1 MVDRLPALTRAIATL
16 RNSLNHSP
24 NTPAAAKPLVAAQI
38 SAERTQRQRTPRAV
52 KSHVATL
59 ASRLAALRPDDPQRT
74 RKALRLFIEAVLLD
88 EFGAALIL
96 DADFQRLVDNALYA
110 LEADASLGD
119 TLTQAAKEL
128 LPQE

>member
-16 RNSLNHSP
+16 RNSLNHSL
-24 NTPAAAKPLVAAQI
+24 NTPAAAKPLAAAQI
-38 SAERTQRQRTPRAV
+38 SAGRTQRQRTPRAA

-96 DADFQRLVDNALYA
+96 DADFQRLVDNALSA
-110 LEADASLGD
+110 LEADESLGD
-119 TLTQAAKEL
+119 TLTRAAKEL
-128 LPQE
+128 FPQE

>member
-1 MVDRLPALTRAIATL
+1 MVDRLAALTRAIATL
-16 RNSLNHSP
+16 RNTL
-24 NTPAAAKPLVAAQI
+24 NTPAAAKPLAAAQI
-38 SAERTQRQRTPRAV
+38 SAERMQRPRTPRAV
-52 KSHVATL
+52 KPHVATL
-59 ASRLAALRPDDPQRT
+59 ASRLAALSPDDPQRP

-96 DADFQRLVDNALYA
+96 DADFQHLVDNALSA

>member
-16 RNSLNHSP
+16 RNSLN
-24 NTPAAAKPLVAAQI
+24 TPAAAKPSAAAQI
-38 SAERTQRQRTPRAV
+38 NGGRTQGQGTPRAAR
-52 KSHVATL
+52 SHVATL

-96 DADFQRLVDNALYA
+96 DADFQRLVDNALSA
-110 LEADASLGD
+110 LEADESLGQ
-119 TLTQAAKEL
+119 TLSQAATEL
-128 LPQE
+128 FFRD

>member
-16 RNSLNHSP
+16 RNSLNHSL
-24 NTPAAAKPLVAAQI
+24 NTPAAARPLAAAQV

-96 DADFQRLVDNALYA
+96 DADFQRLVDHALSA

-119 TLTQAAKEL
+119 TLTQAVKEL